1 MVIHLRGFLRILV
14 VSNTEFKYD
23 LGVVG
28 LGYVGLPLAVESATS
43 SLNVLGFDINSERV
57 EMINNGHSPIED
69 ISNEELSQSLKNFHS
84 ITESKELSQ
93 CRNIVISV
101 PTPLTD
107 YQPDLSYVINAA
119 KTVGEN
125 LVKNQVVILES
136 TTYPGTTVEVLIP
149 NLEKM
154 SGLKAGEDFFVG
166 YSPERIDPGNKVW
179 KFKNTPK
186 VISGINNVST
196 EKIQSFY
203 ESIID
208 ETVLVKGTKEA
219 EMVKLLENTYR
230 HVNIALINELAIL
243 CKMLD
248 IDIWEVVNAAK
259 TKPFGFE
266 SFKPG
271 PGVGGHCIPVDPE
284 YLSFKT
290 RQIGKP
296 VRFVELAQEIN
307 NSMPLYVVNQVNE
320 ILNKNKIILNSSKI
334 LLMGVAYK
342 KDISDMRES
351 PAIDIVELLLDK
363 EVDISYYDPYV
374 EEFKVS
380 GHIINREVDT
390 NSFEDYDM
398 LLVLT
403 PHSNFAQLDFNNLKT
418 IIFDTT
424 GSDFIKSTE
433 RI

>member
-1 MVIHLRGFLRILV
+1 MV
-14 VSNTEFKYD
+14 SKTEFEYD

-28 LGYVGLPLAVESATS
+28 LGYVGLPLAVESS
-43 SLNVLGFDINSERV
+43 NQGLKVVGYDINPERV
-57 EMINNGHSPIED
+57 EMINNGISPIED
-69 ISNEELSQSLKNFHS
+69 ILNDELSNSLDNFHS
-84 ITESKELSQ
+84 TLDSELLSKCQ
-93 CRNIVISV
+93 NIVISV

-107 YQPDLSYVINAA
+107 YQPDLSFVINAA
-119 KTVGEN
+119 QTVGEN
-125 LVKNQVVILES
+125 LVKNQVIILES
-136 TTYPGTTVEVLIP
+136 TTYPGTTIEVLIP
-149 NLEKM
+149 NLENTSK
-154 SGLKAGEDFFVG
+154 LKAGEDFYVG

-179 KFKNTPK
+179 KFRNTPK
-186 VISGINNVST
+186 VVSGINDIST

-203 ESIID
+203 ESII
-208 ETVLVKGTKEA
+208 ENTVLVKGTKEA

-230 HVNIALINELAIL
+230 HVNIALINELAML

-307 NSMPLYVVNQVNE
+307 NSMPAYVVGQISE
-320 ILNKNKIILNSSKI
+320 ILNKNGKILNNSKI

-342 KDISDMRES
+342 NDISDMRES
-351 PAIDIVELLLDK
+351 PAIDITELLLDK
-363 EVDISYYDPYV
+363 KVDVSYFDPFV
-374 EEFKVS
+374 KEFSVFGKA
-380 GHIINREVDT
+380 INKEDEI
-390 NSFEDYDM
+390 NSFDSYDM

-403 PHSNFAQLDFNNLKT
+403 PHSTFSDIDFTKIET

-424 GSDFIKSTE
+424 GSDFIQSTE
-433 RI
+433 RL

>member
-1 MVIHLRGFLRILV
+1 MSDNLD
-14 VSNTEFKYD
+14 FKYE

-28 LGYVGLPLAVESATS
+28 LGYVGLPLAVEASLQG
-43 SLNVLGFDINSERV
+43 LNVVGYDINSERV
-57 EMINNGHSPIED
+57 EMINNGLSPIED
-69 ISNEELSQSLKNFHS
+69 ISTEELSSALKNFHS
-84 ITESKELSQ
+84 TIDSKELSD
-93 CRNIVISV
+93 CKNVVISV

-107 YQPDLSYVINAA
+107 YQPDLSYVIDAA
-119 KTVGEN
+119 KTVGKN
-125 LVKNQVVILES
+125 LVLNQVVILES
-136 TTYPGTTVEVLIP
+136 TTYPGTTLEVLIP
-149 NLEKM
+149 NLEEQ
-154 SGLKAGEDFFVG
+154 SGLIAGKDFYVG

-186 VISGINNVST
+186 VVSGMNNDST
-196 EKIQSFY
+196 KKIKEFY

-208 ETVLVKGTKEA
+208 EIVVVNGTKEA

-230 HVNIALINELAIL
+230 HVNIALINELAML
-243 CKMLD
+243 CEMLE

-307 NSMPLYVVNQVNE
+307 NSMPTYVVNRVSD
-320 ILNKNKIILNSSKI
+320 LLNSKDKILRNSKI
-334 LLMGVAYK
+334 LLLGVAYK

-351 PAIDIVELLLDK
+351 PAINIAELLLNK
-363 EVDISYYDPYV
+363 SVKVSFYDPFV
-374 EEFKVS
+374 QEFSVS
-380 GHIINREVDT
+380 GNSINKETDEKAF
-390 NSFEDYDM
+390 NNYDM
-398 LLVLT
+398 ILVLT
-403 PHSNFAQLDFNNLKT
+403 PHTKFKEINFSNLET
-418 IIFDTT
+418 IIFDST

>member
-1 MVIHLRGFLRILV
+1 MKNNSVF
-14 VSNTEFKYD
+14 EYD

-28 LGYVGLPLAVESATS
+28 LGYVGLPLAVESANS
-43 SLNVLGFDINSERV
+43 GLNVIGYDINSERV
-57 EMINNGHSPIED
+57 EMINNGNSPIED
-69 ISNEELSQSLKNFHS
+69 ISNEELSKSLERFHS
-84 ITESKELSQ
+84 TTEGKKLSN

-136 TTYPGTTVEVLIP
+136 TTYPGTTTEVLIP
-149 NLEKM
+149 NLENI
-154 SGLKAGEDFFVG
+154 SGMKAGDDFFVG
-166 YSPERIDPGNKVW
+166 YSPERIDPGNEVW

-186 VISGINNVST
+186 VISGINDIST
-196 EKIQSFY
+196 QKIQSFY

-230 HVNIALINELAIL
+230 HVNIALINELAML

-307 NSMPLYVVNQVNE
+307 NSMPLYVVNQVSE
-320 ILNKNKIILNSSKI
+320 ILNNNKMILNNSKI

-351 PAIDIVELLLDK
+351 PAIDIAELLLDK
-363 EVDISYYDPYV
+363 DVDVSYYDPYV

-380 GHIINREVDT
+380 DYKVNREVDT

-398 LLVLT
+398 LLILT

-424 GSDFIKSTE
+424 GSDFINSTE

>member
-1 MVIHLRGFLRILV
+1 MTTN
-14 VSNTEFKYD
+14 SEFEYD

-28 LGYVGLPLAVESATS
+28 LGYVGLPLAVEASIQGLS
-43 SLNVLGFDINSERV
+43 VIGYDINSERV
-57 EMINNGHSPIED
+57 EMINNGISPIED
-69 ISNEELSQSLKNFHS
+69 ISNDELSNALEKFFSTLDGKLL
-84 ITESKELSQ
+84 SKCQ
-93 CRNIVISV
+93 NIVISV

-107 YQPDLSYVINAA
+107 YQPDLSYVISAA
-119 KTVGEN
+119 KTVGNN

-136 TTYPGTTVEVLIP
+136 TTYPGTTIEVLIP
-149 NLEKM
+149 NLESTSK
-154 SGLKAGEDFFVG
+154 LKAGEDFFVG

-186 VISGINNVST
+186 VISGINDIST
-196 EKIQSFY
+196 DKIQSFY
-203 ESIID
+203 ESII
-208 ETVLVKGTKEA
+208 ETTVLVKGTKEA

-230 HVNIALINELAIL
+230 HVNIALINELAML

-307 NSMPLYVVNQVNE
+307 NSMPAYVVGQISE
-320 ILNKNKIILNSSKI
+320 ILNKNGKLLNNSKI

-351 PAIDIVELLLDK
+351 PAIDVTELLLEKKADVSYFDPFVK
-363 EVDISYYDPYV
+363 EFSV
-374 EEFKVS
+374 FGKK
-380 GHIINREVDT
+380 INKEDEI
-390 NSFEDYDM
+390 NSFDNYDM

-403 PHSNFAQLDFNNLKT
+403 PHSNFSDIDFSKLKT

-424 GSDFIKSTE
+424 GSDFIQSTE